1 MAAERGVVA
10 ADATEIEARDDGEGD
25 DGDGGEA
32 KYARRPR
39 SVRRSL
45 QRAFPALFPASLP
58 VTARWNAHFQRA
70 PCQGSRE
77 TAYAHWFAEEI
88 ITNCV
93 YMRYFAR
100 CSPQVGAYLSPH
112 ILVKILTSRNWAR
125 RCYQQYGGGGGVQ
138 QQRGCSRWAVAH
150 SSPNPKKV

>member
-1 MAAERGVVA
+1 MHCCEGQVAAERGVVA

-58 VTARWNAHFQRA
+58 VTARWD
-70 PCQGSRE
+70 
-77 TAYAHWFAEEI
+77 
-88 ITNCV
+88 
-93 YMRYFAR
+93 
-100 CSPQVGAYLSPH
+100 
-112 ILVKILTSRNWAR
+112 
-125 RCYQQYGGGGGVQ
+125 
-138 QQRGCSRWAVAH
+138 AH
-150 SSPNPKKV
+150 SKGHLVRGPGKQHMHTGLRKRLLPTVCI